1 MNVILYKS
9 NTCPNCRMVKMKL
22 EKKGIPFTEELD
34 MDLMTNLG
42 IKGIPTLEVDGQRMT
57 NIRDINNWLNAQED
71 RTNG

>member
-34 MDLMTNLG
+34 MDLMASLG